1 MKGVLLDSDSLWP
14 DDLDLSVLLGTLD
27 EWQRYPSTNPD
38 QVAQRISSAE
48 VVVANKVEIGAE
60 QMDRAANLR
69 LIAVT
74 ATGVNNVDLE
84 AARVRNIQVCNVP
97 AYGTASVSQ
106 HTFMLLLALCARLP
120 SYLQDVA
127 DGQWQKSSQ
136 FCLLDYP
143 AIELKGKTLGI
154 IGYGE
159 LGKQVAELGRAF
171 GMSVLVAE
179 SQINSSVST
188 VSRTPLDELIET
200 VDVLSLHC
208 LLSPQTEK
216 IINAER
222 LAKMKK
228 TALLINTARGG
239 LVDETALAN
248 ALLTGEIA
256 GAGLD
261 VLSSE
266 PPAVDHPLLSLDMH
280 NVLITPHCAWGSR
293 EARQRLI
300 DIVAEN
306 IGSFRMGTPI
316 NLVSI
321 DL

>member
-14 DDLDLSVLLGTLD
+14 DDLDLSGLFGTLD

-38 QVAQRISSAE
+38 QVAQRISNAE
-48 VVVANKVEIGAE
+48 VVVTNKVVLGAE
-60 QMDRAANLR
+60 QMDCAANLR

-74 ATGVNNVDLE
+74 ATGVNNIDLE

-106 HTFMLLLALCARLP
+106 HTFTLILALCARLTN
-120 SYLQDVA
+120 YLQDVA

-143 AIELKGKTLGI
+143 SIELKGKTLGI

-179 SQINSSVST
+179 SQNNSSAAT

-222 LAKMKK
+222 LSRMKK
-228 TALLINTARGG
+228 SALLINTARGG
-239 LVDETALAN
+239 LIDEAALAK
-248 ALLTGEIA
+248 ALRTGEVA

-261 VLSSE
+261 VLSAE
-266 PPAVDHPLLSLDMH
+266 PPAVDHPLLSLDIH
-280 NVLITPHCAWGSR
+280 NLLITPHCAWGSC

-300 DIVAEN
+300 DIVARN
-306 IGSFRMGTPI
+306 IGDFRAGNPI

-321 DL
+321 DP